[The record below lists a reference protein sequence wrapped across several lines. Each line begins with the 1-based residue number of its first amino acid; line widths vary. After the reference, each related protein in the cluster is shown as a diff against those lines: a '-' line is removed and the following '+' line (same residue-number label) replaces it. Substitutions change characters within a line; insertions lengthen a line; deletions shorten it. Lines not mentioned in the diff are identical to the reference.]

1 MDTAQLNG
9 IDLQY
14 EITGSGE
21 PVLLISTG
29 PIADSFLPFVS
40 EKALAD
46 RYSLIRYRQRR
57 LDAGMRDPAPVSFA
71 QHAADAAGLLAH
83 LGIVRAH
90 VAGHSTGAVIALQ
103 LASDRPEIVHS
114 LALLEP
120 PLTVVPSAGTF
131 FEKAG
136 PALSAYGS
144 GDRAAAMAAFLSLV
158 GSLDWEACRTLLE
171 KRIPG
176 SVA

>member
-1 MDTAQLNG
+1 M
-9 IDLQY
+9 
-14 EITGSGE
+14 
-21 PVLLISTG
+21 
-29 PIADSFLPFVS
+29 
-40 EKALAD
+40 
-46 RYSLIRYRQRR
+46 
-57 LDAGMRDPAPVSFA
+57 AGD
-71 QHAADAAGLLAH
+71 
-83 LGIVRAH
+83 
-90 VAGHSTGAVIALQ
+90 STGAVIALQ
-103 LASDRPEIVHS
+103 LASDCPEIVHS